1 MSLLYDPEES
11 SIVIDWSS
19 TGMEKNMKTRKFIIL
34 FSLGVLGLL
43 IFIGYAFSKE
53 QVQLKDED
61 ITNAVELELRM
72 DEGISSHLIDVKTE
86 DGVVTLSGWVDNIL
100 ARDRAVK
107 VGESIRGVRSVID
120 EIRVKAM
127 DRPDSE
133 IREDIMNALKLDPA
147 TDTFEIEV
155 EVNKGAVTLSGIV
168 DSYAERDLCGD
179 VIKHVKGIK
188 EFTNNIQISDEIS
201 LPDPQIKADIE
212 QRLLFDILVN
222 NPITVDVKDGYVTLS
237 GIVGSAAEK
246 SRAEMDAWVKGVSF
260 VDIKALRVEPWA
272 RDTKHRDNL
281 YSNLSDKEVKKAV
294 KAALSYDPRVWAF
307 EVYISVSKGEV
318 ILTGVVD
325 SFKAKRSAEEDA
337 MDTVGVWIVDNLLR
351 VRPSAFMTETEIEE
365 WNDADLTKN
374 VRKVLSRNPYLERSR
389 ITVSVHNGKVYLYG
403 SVDSFFEKY
412 EAEDSVSR
420 VKGVVEVENNLKID
434 KEPAIKTDWEIKR
447 DIERQLFWNPF
458 VDSDDITVSV
468 KDGVATLT
476 GSVYTWYELKD
487 VMKNVMD
494 GGAKWIINK
503 LNVKHGPHD
512 YTPRKGPDM

>member
-1 MSLLYDPEES
+1 
-11 SIVIDWSS
+11 
-19 TGMEKNMKTRKFIIL
+19 METRKFAAYML
-34 FSLGVLGLL
+34 FGLFGQL
-43 IFIGYAFSKE
+43 VFAGYALCAEQSKFR
-53 QVQLKDED
+53 DED

-72 DEGISSHLIDVKTE
+72 DEGVSSHLIDVKTE

-100 ARDRAVK
+100 ARDRATK
-107 VGESIRGVRSVID
+107 VGQSIRGVRSVID

-133 IREDIMNALKLDPA
+133 ISEDIMNALKLDPA
-147 TDTFEIEV
+147 ADTFEIKV
-155 EVNKGAVTLSGIV
+155 EVNKGAVALSGIV
-168 DSYAERDLCGD
+168 DSYAERDLCAD

-188 EFTNNIQISDEIS
+188 EFTNNIQVSDKIR
-201 LPDPQIKADIE
+201 LPDSQIKTDIQ
-212 QRLLFDILVN
+212 QRLLFDVLVN
-222 NPITVDVKDGYVTLS
+222 NPITVDVKDGYVMLS

-260 VDIKALRVEPWA
+260 VEAKALKVEPWA
-272 RDTKHRDNL
+272 RDTMQRDNL
-281 YSNLSDKEVKKAV
+281 YGNLSDKEVKEAV
-294 KAALSYDPRVWAF
+294 KAALSYDPRIWAF
-307 EVYISVSKGEV
+307 EVYVSVNKGEV
-318 ILTGVVD
+318 ILTGTVD

-337 MDTVGVWIVDNLLR
+337 TNTVGVWIVDNLLR

-374 VRKVLSRNPYLERSR
+374 VSKTLSQDPYLERDK
-389 ITVSVHNGKVYLYG
+389 ITMSIYNGKVYLYG
-403 SVDSFFEKY
+403 SVGSLFEKN
-412 EAEDSVSR
+412 EAEDAVSR

-447 DIERQLFWNPF
+447 DIERQLFWSPF

-476 GSVYTWYELKD
+476 GSVYTWYQLKD
-487 VMKNVMD
+487 VMKNALE
-494 GGAKWIINK
+494 GGARWIINK